1 MNSTWKIPV
10 TWEMAGI
17 VEVDKDEFPTIE
29 EAMNYVRDES
39 NPIGLP
45 DREDSVYIDG
55 SWSLSCE
62 DVESVMLYNKK
73 EK

>member
-17 VEVDKDEFPTIE
+17 VEVGKDEFPTIE

-62 DVESVMLYNKK
+62 DVESVMLYNK
-73 EK
+73 